1 MAAPVSACSQRNGA
15 ETEEIRHMNT
25 DSNTMTRR
33 EAIKRM
39 GLTLAGG
46 LLASGGLSAL
56 ASCTKE
62 KKTARCNG

>member
-1 MAAPVSACSQRNGA
+1 M
-15 ETEEIRHMNT
+15 HMNT
-25 DSNTMTRR
+25 DSNKMTRR

-56 ASCTKE
+56 ASCSKE